1 MPISIVSNSA
11 SAIAQRNLQSA
22 NTEAQRS
29 ISKISSGQRVFN
41 AKEDPASLAV
51 GSGLSVDSASLRA
64 ASINASSG
72 ISLMQIA
79 DGALSQMTEILDR
92 MNVLS
97 VQSQSGQS
105 TAVERAY
112 MDEEYQGLKAEI
124 DRISSTTKFNGVVLL
139 GGVNSIDLNTVGAN
153 IDNTSGFVGFEFQDF
168 VDPTS
173 VFQVDYSSSAN
184 ILTVTNQ
191 TTSES
196 QSISVQSPTVGRLNE
211 YNFQQLGVQITLN
224 SDFDDATDITHGGA
238 GEEFDVALGGSVSA
252 SNYEFQVGRTTAA
265 EDRVFVNL
273 PVINLNELGLT
284 SSDVLTVGSAAS
296 SVTAIENALDVIA
309 TARSNL
315 GASIN
320 RMEVASRN
328 IQVSIEN
335 TESSRSA
342 LLDADIAAEI
352 TTVTANQVLLQAG
365 TDMLNRSNQTPSILL
380 DLIRGA

>member
-11 SAIAQRNLQSA
+11 SAIAQRNLQTASSD
-22 NTEAQRS
+22 AQRS

-112 MDEEYQGLKAEI
+112 MDEEYQALKSEI
-124 DRISSTTKFNGVVLL
+124 DRIAATTKFNGVVLL
-139 GGVNSIDLNTVGAN
+139 GGVNSIDLNSVGAN
-153 IDNTSGFVGFEFQDF
+153 VDSANGFVGFEFQDF

-173 VFQVDYSSSAN
+173 VFQVDYSSAAN
-184 ILTVTNQ
+184 ILTITNQ

-224 SDFDDATDITHGGA
+224 SDFDDTTDIVHAGA
-238 GEEFDVALGGSVSA
+238 GEEFDVVLGGSVSA
-252 SNYEFQVGRTTAA
+252 SNYEFQIGRTTAA
-265 EDRVFVNL
+265 EDRVSVNL
-273 PVINLNELGLT
+273 PVINLSQLGLST
-284 SSDVLTVGSAAS
+284 SDVLTVGAAAS
-296 SVTAIENALDVIA
+296 STTAIESALNVIA

>member
-11 SAIAQRNLQSA
+11 SAIAQRNLQTASSD
-22 NTEAQRS
+22 AQRS

-112 MDEEYQGLKAEI
+112 MDEEYQALKSEI
-124 DRISSTTKFNGVVLL
+124 DRIAATTKFNGVVLL
-139 GGVNSIDLNTVGAN
+139 GGVNSIDLNSVGAN
-153 IDNTSGFVGFEFQDF
+153 VDTANGFVGFEFQDF

-173 VFQVDYSSSAN
+173 VFQVDYSSAAN
-184 ILTVTNQ
+184 ILTITNQ

-224 SDFDDATDITHGGA
+224 SDFDDTTDIVHAGA
-238 GEEFDVALGGSVSA
+238 GEEFDVVLGGSVSA
-252 SNYEFQVGRTTAA
+252 SNYEFQIGRTTAA
-265 EDRVFVNL
+265 EDRVSVNL
-273 PVINLNELGLT
+273 PVINLSQLGLST
-284 SSDVLTVGSAAS
+284 SDVLTVGAAAS
-296 SVTAIENALDVIA
+296 STTAIENALNVIA

>member
-11 SAIAQRNLQSA
+11 SAVAQRNLQTAS
-22 NTEAQRS
+22 NDAQRS

-112 MDEEYQGLKAEI
+112 MDEEYQELKAEI

-153 IDNTSGFVGFEFQDF
+153 VDNTSGFVGFEFQDF

-173 VFQVDYSSSAN
+173 VFQVDYSSAAN
-184 ILTVTNQ
+184 ILTITNQ

-224 SDFDDATDITHGGA
+224 SNFDDTTDIVHGGA

-252 SNYEFQVGRTTAA
+252 SNYEFQIGRTTAA

-273 PVINLNELGLT
+273 PVINLNQLGLST
-284 SSDVLTVGSAAS
+284 SDVLTVGSAAS
-296 SVTAIENALDVIA
+296 SVTAIESALDVIA

>member
-11 SAIAQRNLQSA
+11 SAVAQRNLQTAS
-22 NTEAQRS
+22 NDAQRS

-112 MDEEYQGLKAEI
+112 MDEEYQELKAEI

-153 IDNTSGFVGFEFQDF
+153 VDNTSGFVGFEFQDF

-173 VFQVDYSSSAN
+173 IFQVDYSSAAN
-184 ILTVTNQ
+184 ILTITNQ

-224 SDFDDATDITHGGA
+224 SNFDDTTDIVHGGA

-252 SNYEFQVGRTTAA
+252 SNYEFQIGRTTAA

-273 PVINLNELGLT
+273 PVINLNQLGLST
-284 SSDVLTVGSAAS
+284 SDVLTVGSAAS
-296 SVTAIENALDVIA
+296 SVTAIESALDVIA